1 VARSRCFTPSRSWRA
16 GRRARNVES
25 LGFHTLGSA
34 FFKTK
39 RHSRAVD
46 FPQEVRVL
54 LGIVLDQEP
63 PRGIRIVARCPVSG
77 RPWDTLGRRQFPS
90 QVQSDARRCVL
101 RINVRLL
108 SGGRELPIDRIRM
121 TVSKQFEVYRV
132 EMVPVRRTRYFSEL
146 TWLRRNRN
154 GTVRDPSVRTVE
166 CDMRANCRFS
176 RTKQAIEV
184 PF

>member
-1 VARSRCFTPSRSWRA
+1 MPIIAWPVVVASLHPDPGKQGAELGMS
-16 GRRARNVES
+16 NH

-39 RHSRAVD
+39 RHSLAVD

-90 QVQSDARRCVL
+90 QFQSDARRCVL

-108 SGGRELPIDRIRM
+108 SGGRERPIDRIRM
-121 TVSKQFEVYRV
+121 TVSKQFEV
-132 EMVPVRRTRYFSEL
+132 
-146 TWLRRNRN
+146 
-154 GTVRDPSVRTVE
+154 
-166 CDMRANCRFS
+166 
-176 RTKQAIEV
+176 
-184 PF
+184 